1 MRQLWLIGLVALPSL
16 AWAAELEYP
25 VTKRVDHTDNYHGT
39 TVADPYRWLEDD
51 VRESEDV
58 AAWVKSQ
65 NDVTFAYLG
74 GGLDEVTYHAD
85 QTWVTQARRVL
96 NDLTDAIAKEQF
108 GESPGWWCKNCDFL
122 RFCEPGQIEVSG

>member
-65 NDVTFAYLG
+65 NDVTFAYLKA
-74 GGLDEVTYHAD
+74 LPEREAIEE
-85 QTWVTQARRVL
+85 R
-96 NDLTDAIAKEQF
+96 LTELWDYEKYSAPF
-108 GESPGWWCKNCDFL
+108 
-122 RFCEPGQIEVSG
+122 